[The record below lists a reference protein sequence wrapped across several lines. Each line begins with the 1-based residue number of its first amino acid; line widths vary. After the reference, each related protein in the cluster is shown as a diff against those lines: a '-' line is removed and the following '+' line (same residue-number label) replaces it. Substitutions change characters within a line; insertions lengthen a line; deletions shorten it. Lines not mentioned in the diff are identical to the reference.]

1 MCPASVI
8 RVPDPRPTGPR
19 LGFACHWTPDR
30 SATWSGT
37 PSALRSEL
45 SRRTDVV
52 DVGAE
57 LPPPV
62 RQALRALGARRN
74 GNRWSSIWRQDG
86 LTQRLVERQV
96 RAQVL
101 AAAPDVVL
109 QIQDL
114 AITDVPFMVMQDL
127 SYHLL
132 IEHYGRHGS
141 VPHFRALSRSRVASL
156 QARQLGIY
164 ERAARLLPMSEWMA
178 DDLRSQGIDSDR
190 IVVVNPGINTSDYAI
205 TTPPAHRR
213 SGDRWRLLL
222 VGRDFDTK
230 GGEQV
235 LAAFDLLRRDFGA
248 RISLTIAGPPTWPL
262 SGEVPHGVT
271 FLGPVSKDR
280 VLALMDEHDLFVMP
294 SRFEGFGIVF
304 AEALSRGLPC
314 IGRDACAMPEIID
327 AVSGGRLIRSES
339 PEELAASIIS
349 ALEDDDLYEACAAAA
364 PDRRAHYSWSRA
376 ADQVVAAAASI
387 GR

>member
-1 MCPASVI
+1 MI
-8 RVPDPRPTGPR
+8 RVPDSGPVGPR

-37 PSALRSEL
+37 PWSLRSEL

-57 LPPPV
+57 LPAPL
-62 RQALRALGARRN
+62 RQALKALGARRN
-74 GNRWSSIWRQDG
+74 GNNWSSIWRQHG

-96 RAQVL
+96 RAKVL
-101 AAAPDVVL
+101 GAAPDVVL

-114 AITDVPFMVMQDL
+114 AVTDVPFMVMQDL

-141 VPHFRALSRSRVASL
+141 VPHFRSLSRSRVASL
-156 QARQLGIY
+156 QARQLRVY
-164 ERAARLLPMSEWMA
+164 ESAAVLLPMSEWMA
-178 DDLRSQGIDSDR
+178 DDLRSQGIHSDR
-190 IVVVNPGINTSDYAI
+190 IVVVNPGINTPDRAI
-205 TTPPAHRR
+205 TDLLAHRR
-213 SGDRWRLLL
+213 TGDRWRLLL

-235 LAAFDLLRRDFGA
+235 VAAFNLLRRDFGA
-248 RISLTIAGPPTWPL
+248 RISLTIAGPPAWPL
-262 SGEVPHGVT
+262 ATEVPDGVT

-280 VLALMDEHDLFVMP
+280 VLALMDQHDLFVMP

-327 AVSGGRLIRSES
+327 AVSGGRLIHTES
-339 PEELAASIIS
+339 PRELAGAIIS
-349 ALEDDDLYEACAAAA
+349 ALEDDDLYEACAATA

-376 ADQVVAAAASI
+376 ADQVLAVAASI